1 MNNKRRGANP
11 YGTTSKRTTDGQ
23 PKLSWMIGGGT
34 VAVVLVIA
42 AVVFVWPSGDDGG
55 DGAGADTGA
64 AAAANAEQ
72 ETASLAISGEDLP
85 TLEES
90 ESGASGA
97 DEAIGMAVPAL
108 RGETFDGSEVAIDGA
123 DGRPKMVVFLAHWCP
138 NCQQEVPVVQEW
150 IDDGAVPEGLDL
162 YSVSTAVDSSRPNYP
177 PSNWLS
183 GEGWE
188 PPVLLDNDAADAA
201 SAWGLPGYPY
211 FVFVDADGNVWHRG
225 SGQIPRAE
233 LERLSTELMSGATPN
248 DAGQVDTGG
257 QTPAELPEE
266 PSSPGE

>member
-11 YGTTSKRTTDGQ
+11 YEKTSKHTIDGR
-23 PKLSWMIGGGT
+23 PKLAWMIGGAT
-34 VAVVLVIA
+34 MAVVLVFA
-42 AVVFVWPSGDDGG
+42 AGVFLWPSDDNN
-55 DGAGADTGA
+55 GAGAGTGA

-85 TLEES
+85 ALEES
-90 ESGASGA
+90 ELGASGA
-97 DEAIGMAVPAL
+97 DEAIGLAVPAL
-108 RGETFDGSEVAIDGA
+108 KGESFDGSEVAIDGV

-177 PSNWLS
+177 PSKWLS
-183 GEGWE
+183 GEGWA

-201 SAWGLPGYPY
+201 RAWGLPGYPY

-225 SGQIPRAE
+225 SGQLPRAE
-233 LERLSTELMSGATPN
+233 LERLSTELMSGAAPSGG
-248 DAGQVDTGG
+248 GQVDTGG
-257 QTPAELPEE
+257 QTPAELLEE
-266 PSSPGE
+266 PSTSEE